1 MRVVT
6 ARQMR
11 DADAAAVATRGDVA
25 LMHAA
30 GAAIA
35 DAVVALAPHA
45 RTFVAFA
52 GPGNNG
58 GDAYAAFAALAPR
71 IDERLD
77 ARVYAVP
84 IGEKSPGRRDAE
96 RRAHDLGVRT
106 LLFPGDE
113 SEARAALAG
122 ADVAL
127 DAMLGTGARPTLDAP
142 MRAVVAALA
151 GSDAVVLAIDVPT
164 GIDATTGTAGEHAV
178 RASATIALGALKI
191 GQLLEPARG
200 YGGELWLGNLE
211 LDAEL
216 VALTGPHYEALDDA
230 GFLALVPRRPAAGDK
245 RASGAPLVVAGSERF
260 PGAGVLCSRGAARA
274 GAGYVTL
281 AAPRGARRALQA
293 HLVEEMV
300 ATYDPRDI
308 DGATAA
314 LLDFASKTSAVAIGP
329 GMATDDDTA
338 AIVRGFLGK
347 LDRPFVADA
356 SALRIC
362 GGSNVTV
369 LRGKACVVTP
379 HDSEFVA
386 LDGGGPISDD
396 DRLERLRAF
405 VTRTGTITL
414 LKGNTTLIDDG
425 STVHVNVTGT
435 NALATAGTGDVLTGI
450 IGTLL
455 AQGLAPVDA
464 ARAGAYWHGLAG
476 REAKRDRPIGVVA
489 GDVIDALG
497 RALPVRRSGDH
508 GAPRARRVS

>member
-6 ARQMR
+6 AGQMR
-11 DADAAAVATRGDVA
+11 DADAAAVADRGDVA

-35 DAVVALAPHA
+35 DAIVALAPDA
-45 RTFVAFA
+45 RSFVAFA

-84 IGEKSPGRRDAE
+84 VGEKSPGRRDAE

-106 LLFPGDE
+106 LLFPGDAA
-113 SEARAALAG
+113 EARAALVG

-127 DAMLGTGARPTLDAP
+127 DAMLGTGARPALDAP
-142 MRAVVAALA
+142 MRGVVAALA
-151 GSDAVVLAIDVPT
+151 ASDALVLAIDVPT
-164 GIDATTGTAGEHAV
+164 GIDATTGAVGEHAV
-178 RASATIALGALKI
+178 RATATIALGALKI
-191 GQLLEPARG
+191 GQLLEPARSR
-200 YGGELWLGNLE
+200 GGELWLGSLD

-216 VALTGPHYEALDDA
+216 AAQCGPRYEALDDA
-230 GFLALVPRRPAAGDK
+230 GFLALLPQRAEAGDK

-281 AAPRGARRALQA
+281 AAPRDARAALQA

-300 ATYDPRDI
+300 ATYDPSDVE
-308 DGATAA
+308 GSVAA
-314 LLDFASKTSAVAIGP
+314 LLDFANKTAAVAIGP
-329 GMATDDDTA
+329 GLATDDDMA
-338 AIVRGFLGK
+338 AIVRGFLAR

-362 GGSNVTV
+362 GGAHVDV
-369 LRGKACVVTP
+369 LRGKRCVVTP
-379 HDSEFVA
+379 HASEFVA
-386 LDGGGPISDD
+386 LDGGGALGDD
-396 DRLERLRAF
+396 ERLERLRAF
-405 VTRTGTITL
+405 VSRTGIVTL

-425 STVHVNVTGT
+425 GTIHVNVTGT
-435 NALATAGTGDVLTGI
+435 NALATAGTGDVLTGV

-455 AQGLAPVDA
+455 AQGLTPVDA

-476 REAKRDRPIGVVA
+476 REAKRERPIGVVA

-497 RALPVRRSGDH
+497 RALPARRPSRD
-508 GAPRARRVS
+508 APRARRLS